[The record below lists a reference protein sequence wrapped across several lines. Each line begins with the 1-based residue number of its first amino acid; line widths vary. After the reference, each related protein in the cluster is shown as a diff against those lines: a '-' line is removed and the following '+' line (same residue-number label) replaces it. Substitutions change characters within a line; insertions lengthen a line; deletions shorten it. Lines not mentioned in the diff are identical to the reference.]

1 MLDFVGRKCWY
12 QLLIVSV
19 PGYANFFYKMTKKIV
34 GSYHVC
40 IYICWLIGRFF
51 NFHWKTDMCAVWVD
65 VIVVCKHD
73 LKIKLFHVLVGA
85 MRNLF
90 LVSRSLS
97 IPWNT
102 ISSTPG
108 MYLATSPSHFPVF
121 LSSLIFFFLLFLYF
135 SFTFYLFCQWQKTL
149 LLCQMEKQ
157 LHLGGFHLLFLFASL
172 LSSGIF
178 FFFFCFVLVSVVAF
192 IVFLF
197 LVLQFLL

>member
-1 MLDFVGRKCWY
+1 
-12 QLLIVSV
+12 
-19 PGYANFFYKMTKKIV
+19 
-34 GSYHVC
+34 
-40 IYICWLIGRFF
+40 
-51 NFHWKTDMCAVWVD
+51 MCADWVD

-121 LSSLIFFFLLFLYF
+121 LSSLIFFF
-135 SFTFYLFCQWQKTL
+135 FTFS
-149 LLCQMEKQ
+149 
-157 LHLGGFHLLFLFASL
+157 LFLFYFL
-172 LSSGIF
+172 IVLSM
-178 FFFFCFVLVSVVAF
+178 A
-192 IVFLF
+192 
-197 LVLQFLL
+197 